1 MCGDKNL
8 QTLQQSRHYTPTRNS
23 VDTKKDDCICQQR
36 MIDADWEGSVL
47 FIRPWMLLF
56 ANIRC
61 VWQLCRDRDIV
72 ANCGSRMAMDRIH
85 ILSWWSYVFGVLSSQ
100 GGSQDGLAWQRH
112 EYPRW
117 KTQGAQAQGFT
128 EIWMNL
134 RSCPL
139 KVVLKMV
146 LRGRA
151 MNIRGEKRRE
161 RKLRVLAKCKNGL
174 EVTLRDY
181 ICLPYFLPS
190 FFSCDCR
197 SDASYDHVC
206 EGSLQDFFFISGWH
220 R

>member
-1 MCGDKNL
+1 MLTEKDLFFSLGLGCCFL
-8 QTLQQSRHYTPTRNS
+8 QTSA
-23 VDTKKDDCICQQR
+23 VCD
-36 MIDADWEGSVL
+36 
-47 FIRPWMLLF
+47 
-56 ANIRC
+56 
-61 VWQLCRDRDIV
+61 
-72 ANCGSRMAMDRIH
+72 NCAEIE
-85 ILSWWSYVFGVLSSQ
+85 ISSQ
-100 GGSQDGLAWQRH
+100 IAGRAWQ
-112 EYPRW
+112 W
-117 KTQGAQAQGFT
+117 IGF
-128 EIWMNL
+128 ISSHGGPMYL
-134 RSCPL
+134 GFCPL

-206 EGSLQDFFFISGWH
+206 EGSLQDFFFIFGWH